1 MRGEAG
7 QGWGGAKQ
15 VRSKKSKLIP
25 ALSCGVGLKSRLI
38 LTPLP
43 LRPQGGRSGVK
54 LVWDE
59 VERSRAKLSSLLEDV
74 YL

>member
-1 MRGEAG
+1 ME
-7 QGWGGAKQ
+7 QGIRRVG
-15 VRSKKSKLIP
+15 SKMSKPIP
-25 ALSCGVGLKSRLI
+25 VSSCIAEPKSRLI

-43 LRPQGGRSGVK
+43 LRPQGGGSGVK

-59 VERSRAKLSSLLEDV
+59 VERSRTKLSSLLEDV

>member
-1 MRGEAG
+1 MWSGAG
-7 QGWGGAKQ
+7 QVG
-15 VRSKKSKLIP
+15 SKMSKPIP
-25 ALSCGVGLKSRLI
+25 VSSCTAEPKSRLI

-43 LRPQGGRSGVK
+43 LRPQGGGSGVK